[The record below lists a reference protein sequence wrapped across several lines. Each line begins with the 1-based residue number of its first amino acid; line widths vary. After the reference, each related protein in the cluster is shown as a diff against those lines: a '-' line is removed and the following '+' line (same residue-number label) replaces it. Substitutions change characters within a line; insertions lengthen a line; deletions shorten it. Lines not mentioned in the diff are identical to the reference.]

1 MEHDSTNGTTET
13 RPLDDL
19 LLDGLLLD
27 GIPVDGI
34 EATYDARGL
43 DRLSDGELVAAVAAV
58 VAEPREGPAD
68 SFVLHS
74 PLELT
79 ARARLLAR
87 TPASHRRLARLRLVS
102 IAARYQQ
109 YPPAELATLDAAT
122 GTGIAAGPGPADP
135 TVDAVL
141 GAIDAGDLEGVDA
154 AVQRLAASGPDPA
167 SILGPLA
174 AAVAKRTAA
183 AAHGPIFLATL
194 AETPDHAPG
203 WLPLLRPLTRE
214 LARRPD
220 WAITWMDRAG
230 SSDTAT
236 NDPEAL
242 FVALADPPRLGPPGS
257 SFIHPLLMQVD
268 APGIADAVL
277 GPIAGPGRATPARSD
292 QDAANAIT
300 RIAAL
305 AMVRDDPSHA
315 PYGWTH
321 CLTLPQAIL
330 TLAPHIDRGDRPGSA
345 LVIAATQVLAFRAAQ
360 GSVTLD
366 PNDELLTPA
375 DHATADAR
383 AEALIIEAA
392 RRHDAHIAKY
402 ILASLTAAATD
413 PAASELH
420 LTAAEHL
427 LAVWDDL
434 GPDPDDVLGSVAL
447 S

>member
-1 MEHDSTNGTTET
+1 MEHNSTVGADQ
-13 RPLDDL
+13 DDTPSVE
-19 LLDGLLLD
+19 

-34 EATYDARGL
+34 EAAYDTRNL
-43 DRLSDGELVAAVAAV
+43 DALSDDELVSAVAAV
-58 VAEPREGPAD
+58 VATPREEPAN

-87 TPASHRRLARLRLVS
+87 TPAPHRKLARLRLVS
-102 IAARYQQ
+102 IAARYQEHA
-109 YPPAELATLDAAT
+109 PADLSDVGDPSAEG
-122 GTGIAAGPGPADP
+122 GTGGGTTGDTGGAGSTGVGV
-135 TVDAVL
+135 TSVL
-141 GAIDAGDLEGVDA
+141 EAIDAGDLKGVDA
-154 AVQRLAASGPDPA
+154 AVQRLVASRPDPTT
-167 SILGPLA
+167 ILGPLA
-174 AAVAKRTAA
+174 AGVATRTAA

-194 AETPDHAPG
+194 AEAPEHAPG

-220 WAITWMDRAG
+220 WAIAWMDRTPPTTTSPA
-230 SSDTAT
+230 
-236 NDPEAL
+236 DPDAL
-242 FVALADPPRLGPPGS
+242 FTALADPPRLGVPGS
-257 SFIHPLLMQVD
+257 SFIHPLLLQVD
-268 APGIADAVL
+268 EPGVADAVL
-277 GPIAGPGRATPARSD
+277 GPIVGSGGDGAT
-292 QDAANAIT
+292 AIT
-300 RIAAL
+300 RVAAL

-330 TLAPHIDRGDRPGSA
+330 TLAPHIDGNGGAPSAGSA
-345 LVIAATQVLAFRAAQ
+345 LAVAATQVLAFRAAQ

-366 PNDELLTPA
+366 PNDELLAPA
-375 DHATADAR
+375 DPATTGAR
-383 AEALIIEAA
+383 TEALIVEAA

-413 PAASELH
+413 PEASELH

-434 GPDPDDVLGSVAL
+434 GPDPDEVLTSAV
-447 S
+447 